1 MPAAVDLDK
10 LAVAPHADRRPH
22 SDFRT
27 GAQHL
32 AGHLQRYREYV
43 PVGERVLS
51 GPLESVKG
59 AVSIGEERFAPDAD
73 KQPARTGPALASNPT
88 GVAEMSTSP
97 AGSACRAWLS
107 VAK

>member
-1 MPAAVDLDK
+1 
-10 LAVAPHADRRPH
+10 
-22 SDFRT
+22 
-27 GAQHL
+27 
-32 AGHLQRYREYV
+32 
-43 PVGERVLS
+43 
-51 GPLESVKG
+51 VKG